1 MESAENMKSKIMRIK
16 RKHPLIEIT
25 LLTEWLYLLTVAFYI
40 FKSFSQGTLFYFPW
54 PQNYDIVLRFIT
66 CMIIFLKSGY
76 SEKYAGKEWGI
87 CILSSTIWGLSW
99 ISTGYAFLL
108 DTALLSMGA
117 VGISYQK
124 ILKTGFW
131 VGCYLMLLAMLGSCT
146 GCIDDL
152 VYSSEE
158 QIRHAF
164 GIAYPTD
171 FAAHLAFL
179 AITGWTVYGG
189 YQVMLPVIGTLAIS
203 IFILYFAQAKCSTI
217 VLLFLIVAILYV
229 SLTER
234 KTRQPAG
241 LQSLIKKVD
250 CALIYIMPVCA
261 LLMIGLTWF
270 YNEELPVMTRINQF
284 LNNRLSYGRTALD
297 TYGVKLFGTAFDMVG
312 AGGGMEKRWDYNF
325 IDISYVMIL
334 VRYGFMVLSALAV
347 QYVWTTRKALGA
359 NQRKL
364 VFALALTAIHS
375 MIEHHLPEY
384 AFNFFLLL
392 PFANIAPD
400 TEQVLPSSPRTGAV
414 IPRRHVIYR
423 NQTTARPVIRKIISY
438 LMISLTCIL
447 IFATLPISISYLK
460 TIVDMLGLKNPE
472 NHLKYIG
479 IVTVTLFASVSA
491 IWLLGKV
498 ATTLAEKAAFPLKYC
513 IGLIGSLLFSFI
525 LFLEGEHIIQNG
537 CSYRELLNA
546 DRPVIEAL
554 LSKGAAVGRVYVDH
568 IPEIYRR
575 EFGTVSGGIVSPE
588 GATFYKDA
596 TILVNDHREFRPL
609 IDTGF
614 VYGEISPGRAVYT
627 NSNLAKTILEEQGIV
642 LTSFYS
648 KRKTL
653 DLNMLA
659 EKNQLEMTNDG
670 TLLLN
675 GTGQS
680 LRHGP
685 GESIYRGWLRVEYKL
700 RLLKGNTDNNIA
712 ATAQV
717 TSSWGQILWKEQD
730 ILLTDFDEQGN
741 YTCSFR
747 VGLSYHSSGIEFLLF
762 VPDGVELELLEI
774 QYGKEQ

>member
-1 MESAENMKSKIMRIK
+1 
-16 RKHPLIEIT
+16 
-25 LLTEWLYLLTVAFYI
+25 
-40 FKSFSQGTLFYFPW
+40 
-54 PQNYDIVLRFIT
+54 
-66 CMIIFLKSGY
+66 
-76 SEKYAGKEWGI
+76 
-87 CILSSTIWGLSW
+87 
-99 ISTGYAFLL
+99 
-108 DTALLSMGA
+108 
-117 VGISYQK
+117 
-124 ILKTGFW
+124 
-131 VGCYLMLLAMLGSCT
+131 
-146 GCIDDL
+146 
-152 VYSSEE
+152 
-158 QIRHAF
+158 
-164 GIAYPTD
+164 
-171 FAAHLAFL
+171 
-179 AITGWTVYGG
+179 
-189 YQVMLPVIGTLAIS
+189 
-203 IFILYFAQAKCSTI
+203 
-217 VLLFLIVAILYV
+217 
-229 SLTER
+229 
-234 KTRQPAG
+234 
-241 LQSLIKKVD
+241 
-250 CALIYIMPVCA
+250 
-261 LLMIGLTWF
+261 
-270 YNEELPVMTRINQF
+270 
-284 LNNRLSYGRTALD
+284 
-297 TYGVKLFGTAFDMVG
+297 
-312 AGGGMEKRWDYNF
+312 
-325 IDISYVMIL
+325 
-334 VRYGFMVLSALAV
+334 
-347 QYVWTTRKALGA
+347 
-359 NQRKL
+359 
-364 VFALALTAIHS
+364 
-375 MIEHHLPEY
+375 
-384 AFNFFLLL
+384 
-392 PFANIAPD
+392 
-400 TEQVLPSSPRTGAV
+400 
-414 IPRRHVIYR
+414 
-423 NQTTARPVIRKIISY
+423 
-438 LMISLTCIL
+438 MISLTCIL

-554 LSKGAAVGRVYVDH
+554 LSKGTAVGRVYVDH

-659 EKNQLEMTNDG
+659 EQNQLEMTNDG